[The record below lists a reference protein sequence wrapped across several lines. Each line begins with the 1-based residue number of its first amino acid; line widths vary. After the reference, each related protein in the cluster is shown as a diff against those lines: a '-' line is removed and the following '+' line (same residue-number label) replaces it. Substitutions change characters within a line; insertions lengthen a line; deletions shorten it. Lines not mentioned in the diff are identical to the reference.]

1 MNDKERIN
9 ATLGQL
15 ALYACTGA
23 FTCDQDDVALFI
35 KRFLQLEDQAELAE
49 VWEARHNALL
59 EQVEASRNR
68 EIAGDGSDL
77 PIDSVVIDKDG
88 SPWWRPTCRGWVA
101 CGGNGALNDKLPKRW
116 GPYTVIHTPKE
127 ES

>member
-1 MNDKERIN
+1 MNDKERVD
-9 ATLGQL
+9 ATLGKL
-15 ALYACTGA
+15 ALYACTA
-23 FTCDQDDVALFI
+23 VFKCEPDDVGHFI
-35 KRFLQLEDQAELAE
+35 KHFLQLEEQAEVAE
-49 VWEARHNALL
+49 AWNARYNALF
-59 EQVEASRNR
+59 EQVESGRNR
-68 EIAGDGSDL
+68 VIAGDGSDL

-88 SPWWRPTCRGWVA
+88 SPWWRPACRGRVA